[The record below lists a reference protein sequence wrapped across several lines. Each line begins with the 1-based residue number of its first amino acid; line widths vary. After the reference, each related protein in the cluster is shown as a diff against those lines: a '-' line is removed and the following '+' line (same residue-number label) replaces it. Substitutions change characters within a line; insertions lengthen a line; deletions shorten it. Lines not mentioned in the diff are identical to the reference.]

1 MFFYNFCILEKCS
14 YCHLPVLLLAVMAA
28 MPAAI
33 AAVAAALKAFL
44 FKAVIAIAKMKISPL
59 NAQDSSIHQSSSY
72 LAASRFID
80 FLYSSS
86 SYTHAHAALLLRHP
100 LLVHQAE
107 SFILIQSQD
116 NWLIAFLLA

>member
-1 MFFYNFCILEKCS
+1 MFFYWSVC
-14 YCHLPVLLLAVMAA
+14 VAA

-33 AAVAAALKAFL
+33 AAVATTLKPFL

-59 NAQDSSIHQSSSY
+59 NAQDFSIYQSSSY
-72 LAASRFID
+72 LAASHFID

-86 SYTHAHAALLLRHP
+86 SYTHAHAALLLRHT
-100 LLVHQAE
+100 LLVYQTE
-107 SFILIQSQD
+107 SLIFIQSQD